1 MHYTIRKPEAYL
13 IASTSVDTS
22 IWSYEFIRSI
32 FQILGESTLVG
43 EIDDLSISDINN
55 VARLVLKFESPMSDS
70 TFQFLAENIQL
81 NCPPEVSARLIRG
94 VSLDDIVFEPKDISI
109 EYFKKERVHESYM
122 ITPIECCVKLT
133 HRPTGI
139 IARCTYAR
147 SKFINYDEALLLL
160 KSLVYERLSGEK

>member
-32 FQILGESTLVG
+32 FQILGETTSV
-43 EIDDLSISDINN
+43 EAIDELEKTEINN
-55 VARLVLKFESPMSDS
+55 IASLVLKFESPMSDS

-94 VSLDDIVFEPKDISI
+94 AALEGMVFKPKDIST

-122 ITPIECCVKLT
+122 INPIECCVKLT

-139 IARCTYAR
+139 IARCTSAR

-160 KSLVYERLSGEK
+160 KSLLNERLNIEK

>member
-13 IASTSVDTS
+13 IASTSIDTS

-32 FQILGESTLVG
+32 FQILGETTSV
-43 EIDDLSISDINN
+43 EVIDELDKTDINN
-55 VARLVLKFESPMSDS
+55 VASLVLKFESPMSDN

-94 VSLDDIVFEPKDISI
+94 AALEDMVFKPKDISI
-109 EYFKKERVHESYM
+109 EYFKKESARESYM
-122 ITPIECCVKLT
+122 IRYTECCVELT

-160 KSLVYERLSGEK
+160 KSLLNERLNIEK